1 MVTFEPWM
9 AALLGL
15 LVGSFLNV
23 CIYRLPQE
31 LSVWKPARS
40 FCPHCETTI
49 AWYDN
54 IPVLSYLLLRGR
66 CRHCKARIPLRYPMV
81 EVLTAVLFAWVAT
94 LALPGIY
101 NAKLLVLMAILVALI
116 FTDLEER
123 FLPDAFTLGG
133 ALVGL
138 VFAWF
143 APLQYGAIIF
153 FYRASWGE
161 SAASLGE
168 AAFAAIFLSGALYL
182 LGELYYWIRKRE
194 GLGLGDVKMLA
205 TLGAFLG
212 LQGALFSLALASL
225 VGCVVGLAYMA
236 WNRKDFASYE
246 LPLGSFLGVAA
257 IFLTYYLLPS
267 VVPR

>member
-15 LVGSFLNV
+15 IVGSFLNV
-23 CIYRLPQE
+23 CIFRLPLE
-31 LSVWKPARS
+31 LSISKPARS
-40 FCPHCETTI
+40 FCPACEHTI

-54 IPVLSYLLLRGR
+54 IPVLSYLLLRRR
-66 CRHCKARIPLRYPMV
+66 CRHCGATIPWRYPVV
-81 EVLTAVLFAWVAT
+81 EILTAVLFVCVT
-94 LALPGIY
+94 LLELPGIY
-101 NAKLLVLMAILVALI
+101 TAKLLVLMAILVTLL

-133 ALVGL
+133 AAVGL

-143 APLQYGAIIF
+143 APLQMGAVIF

-168 AAFAAIFLSGALYL
+168 AVLAAVFLSGLLYL
-182 LGELYYWIRKRE
+182 LGEIYYWLRKRE
-194 GLGLGDVKMLA
+194 GLGLGDVKMIA

-212 LQGALFSLALASL
+212 LQGALFSLAAASL
-225 VGCVVGLAYMA
+225 LGCIVGLGYMA
-236 WNRKDFASYE
+236 WNRKDFGTYE
-246 LPLGSFLGVAA
+246 LPLGTFLA
-257 IFLTYYLLPS
+257 IAGIGLTFYLLPS
-267 VVPR
+267 IAPR